1 MNFLTQLSHHTTDK
15 PDSLCFIHREERMTY
30 EELEQLSNGLAAMVV
45 ESRQPLVV
53 YGHMSKWMIVGMIAA
68 LKAGIGYVPIDT
80 SIPDER
86 VAKILQKIEPE
97 YILVAE
103 PLEVATEARLIEP
116 GQWPDRAEF
125 IKDVQP
131 EDIAYTIFT
140 SGSTGMPKGVAIKY
154 KSLDDF
160 TDWMVSLYGA
170 SEKNYWLNQAPLS
183 FDLSV
188 MAVYPALAS
197 GGTLVM
203 IDKEMI
209 KKPAEIQQQLTEY
222 PISAWVST
230 PSFMEMGLL
239 LPQFSQETYPNLR
252 YFYFCGEALKHKT
265 ASQLKNNFADAFI
278 YNTYGPTEATV
289 AVTSVRVT
297 DELLAKYNPLPVGS
311 PRPKTTLSLS
321 EEGELLIHGDAVS
334 AGYIKEPEKTAQQF
348 FKADGERS
356 YRTGDKAE
364 IKDGLW
370 FINGR
375 IDYQIKL
382 NGYRMELEEIEEQLT
397 KINGI
402 RQAVVTPIEKNGKVQ
417 YLVAS
422 VSAEADDQLAQT
434 VKQQLKS
441 TLPEYMIPRKI
452 RVVDSLPM
460 TPNGKVDRQRIK
472 EAVS

>member
-1 MNFLTQLSHHTTDK
+1 MDFLAQLAQHKKNK
-15 PDSLCFIHREERMTY
+15 PTAISFIHREERMTY
-30 EELEQLSNGLAAMVV
+30 QELDEYSNGLASMIAD
-45 ESRQPLVV
+45 SSKPIVV
-53 YGHMSKWMIVGMIAA
+53 YGHMSKWMIIGMIAG
-68 LKAGIGYVPIDT
+68 LKAGTGYVPIDT

-86 VAKILQKIEPE
+86 VEKIIQTIEPE
-97 YILVAE
+97 YILTAE
-103 PLEVATEARLIEP
+103 TLNITCSAKQIQPGSWMTELKFNHINHP
-116 GQWPDRAEF
+116 H
-125 IKDVQP
+125 
-131 EDIAYTIFT
+131 DIAYTIFT
-140 SGSTGMPKGVAIKY
+140 SGSTGTPKGVAIQY
-154 KSLDDF
+154 KSLDGF
-160 TDWMVSLYGA
+160 IDWMLSLYDIPA
-170 SEKNYWLNQAPLS
+170 ENYWLNQAPLS

-203 IDKEMI
+203 IDKDMI
-209 KKPAEIQQQLTEY
+209 KKPAEIHSQLIEH

-239 LPQFSQETYPNLR
+239 LPAFSQETYSNLR

-265 ASQLKNNFADAFI
+265 AAQLKNKFSDASI

-289 AVTSVRVT
+289 AVTGVKVT
-297 DELLAKYNPLPVGS
+297 DDILDQYNPLPVGM
-311 PRPKTTLSLS
+311 PRPHTKLSLS
-321 EEGELLIHGDAVS
+321 PEGELLIHGDAVS
-334 AGYIKEPEKTAQQF
+334 AGYVKEPEKTAQQF
-348 FKADGERS
+348 FEDNGERV

-364 IKDGLW
+364 LRDNLW

-397 KINGI
+397 KIEHV
-402 RQAVVTPIEKNGKVQ
+402 RQAVVTPIEKNGRVQ

-422 VSAEADDQLAQT
+422 IVSDYEGDVT
-434 VKQQLKS
+434 HHVKENLKN

-452 RVVDSLPM
+452 RTVESLPM
-460 TPNGKVDRQRIK
+460 TPNGKVDRKQIK